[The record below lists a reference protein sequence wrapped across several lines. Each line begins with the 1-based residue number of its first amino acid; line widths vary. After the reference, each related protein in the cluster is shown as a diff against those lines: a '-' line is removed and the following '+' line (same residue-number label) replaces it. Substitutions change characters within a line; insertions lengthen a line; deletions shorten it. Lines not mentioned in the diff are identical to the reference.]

1 MIINFYFLNLL
12 LLISFFNPLISIL
25 FIVVL
30 LTFKTWFHSENWN
43 NFNLKVNK
51 LKAIEII
58 FLLSMLIILF
68 LLLSIKININWII
81 FILEIQ
87 TFIVFGSCF
96 ILSENDIKIKTVE
109 GGLNYIPVAFISFI
123 VFLLF
128 IITLLIIK
136 NESYNIEYLISMIIL
151 ISISIKLGVFPFQIW
166 VPNVIEKL
174 SYSSIILVSIL
185 GKIFIIIV
193 IVFYININSKLTLI
207 NGFISVLIASMFMVN
222 QIQIKN
228 FIAYSGIANIGWIL
242 IVISLIEM
250 NENLSN
256 KNLDVLFIFFFLYAT
271 SFILLIINLI
281 KSKGNHIYKL
291 YKKINGDKR
300 TLLLYIGILIALIS
314 MAGIPP
320 LAGFIGKF
328 IVIKFIIENNIS
340 ISIVIIAI
348 TLLFTFC
355 YTRPIILLFKG
366 NKINNLFLHEKIIF
380 NNKKITL
387 YKPWIEWSNL
397 IGISFII
404 TYIYV

>member
-1 MIINFYFLNLL
+1 
-12 LLISFFNPLISIL
+12 
-25 FIVVL
+25 
-30 LTFKTWFHSENWN
+30 
-43 NFNLKVNK
+43 
-51 LKAIEII
+51 
-58 FLLSMLIILF
+58 
-68 LLLSIKININWII
+68 
-81 FILEIQ
+81 
-87 TFIVFGSCF
+87 
-96 ILSENDIKIKTVE
+96 
-109 GGLNYIPVAFISFI
+109 
-123 VFLLF
+123 
-128 IITLLIIK
+128 
-136 NESYNIEYLISMIIL
+136 
-151 ISISIKLGVFPFQIW
+151 
-166 VPNVIEKL
+166 
-174 SYSSIILVSIL
+174 
-185 GKIFIIIV
+185 
-193 IVFYININSKLTLI
+193 
-207 NGFISVLIASMFMVN
+207 
-222 QIQIKN
+222 
-228 FIAYSGIANIGWIL
+228 
-242 IVISLIEM
+242 M

-387 YKPWIEWSNL
+387 YKP
-397 IGISFII
+397 
-404 TYIYV
+404 